1 MRRVEAGITITA
13 PPEQVFAFV
22 ADLANLPRWQSG
34 IVSAERTS
42 PDPVGVGSTARV
54 VRDMAGQSLTVDLT
68 ITEFVPGH
76 RLALASQASGV
87 NVTATLEMDPTDDG
101 TVVRS
106 GIEIKAGS
114 LFMAPL
120 EGMIANAAA
129 GELASGLERL
139 RDAVEAAEGG

>member
-1 MRRVEAGITITA
+1 MRRVEAGITIAA
-13 PPEQVFAFV
+13 PPAEVFAFV
-22 ADLANLPRWQSG
+22 ADLANLPRWQTG
-34 IVSAERTS
+34 IVSAEPTS
-42 PDPVGVGSTARV
+42 PEPVGRGSTARV

-68 ITEFVPGH
+68 VTDFEPGR

-87 NVTATLEMDPTDDG
+87 SVTATLEMDPVDGG
-101 TVVRS
+101 TVARS

-120 EGMIANAAA
+120 EGVIANAAA

-139 RDAVEAAEGG
+139 RDAVEGG

>member
-1 MRRVEAGITITA
+1 MRRVEAGITIAA
-13 PPEQVFAFV
+13 PPEAVFAFV

-68 ITEFVPGH
+68 ITEFEPGR

-87 NVTATLEMDPTDDG
+87 SVTATLEMEPNDDA

-114 LFMAPL
+114 VFMAPL
-120 EGMIANAAA
+120 EGVIANAAG

-139 RDAVEAAEGG
+139 RDAVEGG

>member
-1 MRRVEAGITITA
+1 MRRVEAGITIAA
-13 PPEQVFAFV
+13 PPEKVFAFV

-34 IVSAERTS
+34 ILSAERTS

-68 ITEFVPGH
+68 ITEFEPGR
-76 RLALASQASGV
+76 RLALASAASGV
-87 NVTATLEMDPTDDG
+87 SVTATLEMEPNADA

-114 LFMAPL
+114 MFMAPL
-120 EGMIANAAA
+120 EGVIANAAG
-129 GELASGLERL
+129 GELAAGLERL
-139 RDAVEAAEGG
+139 RDAVEGG

>member
-1 MRRVEAGITITA
+1 MRRVEAGITIAA
-13 PPEQVFAFV
+13 PPEEVFAFV
-22 ADLANLPRWQSG
+22 AELANLPRWQSG

-54 VRDMAGQSLTVDLT
+54 VRDMAGQSLTVELT
-68 ITEFVPGH
+68 ITDFVPGR

-87 NVTATLEMDPTDDG
+87 NVTATLEMEPTTDG
-101 TVVRS
+101 TVARS

-120 EGMIANAAA
+120 EGVIANAAG
-129 GELASGLERL
+129 GELVAGLERL
-139 RDAVEAAEGG
+139 RDAVEAG

>member
-1 MRRVEAGITITA
+1 MRRVEAGITIAA
-13 PPEQVFAFV
+13 PPEAVFAFV

-68 ITEFVPGH
+68 ITDFEPGR
-76 RLALASQASGV
+76 RLALASAASGV
-87 NVTATLEMDPTDDG
+87 SVTATLEMEPNDDA

-114 LFMAPL
+114 VFMAPL
-120 EGMIANAAA
+120 EGVIANAAG

-139 RDAVEAAEGG
+139 RDAVEGG

>member
-1 MRRVEAGITITA
+1 MRRVEAGITIAA
-13 PPEQVFAFV
+13 PPAEVFAFV
-22 ADLANLPRWQSG
+22 ADLANLPRWQTG
-34 IVSAERTS
+34 IVSAEQTS

-54 VRDMAGQSLTVDLT
+54 VRTMAGQSLTVDLT
-68 ITEFVPGH
+68 ITDFEPGR

-87 NVTATLEMDPTDDG
+87 SVTATLEMDSVDGG
-101 TVVRS
+101 TVARS

-114 LFMAPL
+114 VFMAPL

-139 RDAVEAAEGG
+139 RDAVEGG

>member
-1 MRRVEAGITITA
+1 MRRVEAGITIAA
-13 PPEQVFAFV
+13 PPEAVFAFV
-22 ADLANLPRWQSG
+22 ADLDNLPRWQSG
-34 IVSAERTS
+34 ILSAERTS

-68 ITEFVPGH
+68 ITDFEPGR
-76 RLALASQASGV
+76 RLALASEASGV
-87 NVTATLEMDPTDDG
+87 SVTATLEMEPNDDA

-114 LFMAPL
+114 VFMAPL
-120 EGMIANAAA
+120 EGMIANAAG

-139 RDAVEAAEGG
+139 RDAVEGG

>member
-1 MRRVEAGITITA
+1 MRRVEAGITIAA
-13 PPEQVFAFV
+13 PPEAVFAFV

-34 IVSAERTS
+34 ITSAERTS

-68 ITEFVPGH
+68 ITDFEPGR
-76 RLALASQASGV
+76 RLALASAASGV
-87 NVTATLEMDPTDDG
+87 SVTATLEMEPNDDA

-114 LFMAPL
+114 VFMAPL
-120 EGMIANAAA
+120 EGVIANAA
-129 GELASGLERL
+129 GSELASGLERL
-139 RDAVEAAEGG
+139 RDAVEAG

>member
-1 MRRVEAGITITA
+1 MRRVEAGITIAA
-13 PPEQVFAFV
+13 PPAEVFAFV
-22 ADLANLPRWQSG
+22 ADLANLPRWQTG
-34 IVSAERTS
+34 IVSAEPTS

-54 VRDMAGQSLTVDLT
+54 VREMAGQSLTVDLA
-68 ITEFVPGH
+68 ITEFEPGR

-87 NVTATLEMDPTDDG
+87 SVTATLEMDPVDGG
-101 TVVRS
+101 TVARS

-114 LFMAPL
+114 VFMAPL

-139 RDAVEAAEGG
+139 RDAVEGG

>member
-1 MRRVEAGITITA
+1 MRRVEAGITIAA
-13 PPEQVFAFV
+13 PPEAVFDFV

-42 PDPVGVGSTARV
+42 PDPVAIGSTARV

-68 ITEFVPGH
+68 ITDFEPGR
-76 RLALASQASGV
+76 RLALASQAGGV
-87 NVTATLEMDPTDDG
+87 SVTATLEMEPNDDA

-114 LFMAPL
+114 VFMAPL
-120 EGMIANAAA
+120 EGMIANAAG
-129 GELASGLERL
+129 GELAAGLERL
-139 RDAVEAAEGG
+139 RDAVEGG

>member
-1 MRRVEAGITITA
+1 MRHVEAGITIAA
-13 PPEQVFAFV
+13 PPEEVFAFV
-22 ADLANLPRWQSG
+22 ADLANLPRWQTG
-34 IVSAERTS
+34 IVSARRTS

-68 ITEFVPGH
+68 ITQFEPGR

-87 NVTATLEMDPTDDG
+87 SVTATLEIEPEGEG
-101 TVVRS
+101 TVARS

-114 LFMAPL
+114 FFMAAL
-120 EGMIANAAA
+120 EGVIANAAA

-139 RDAVEAAEGG
+139 RDAVEGG

>member
-1 MRRVEAGITITA
+1 MRRVEAGITISA
-13 PPEQVFAFV
+13 PPEEVFAFV

-34 IVSAERTS
+34 ITSAERTS

-68 ITEFVPGH
+68 ITDFEPGR
-76 RLALASQASGV
+76 RLALASAASGV
-87 NVTATLEMDPTDDG
+87 SVTATLEMEPNDDA

-114 LFMAPL
+114 VFMAPL
-120 EGMIANAAA
+120 EGVIANAA
-129 GELASGLERL
+129 GSELASGLERL
-139 RDAVEAAEGG
+139 RDAVEGR

>member
-1 MRRVEAGITITA
+1 MRRVEAGITIAA
-13 PPEQVFAFV
+13 PPEAVFAFV

-34 IVSAERTS
+34 ILSAERTS

-68 ITEFVPGH
+68 ITDFEPGR
-76 RLALASQASGV
+76 RLALASAASGV
-87 NVTATLEMDPTDDG
+87 SVTATLEMEPNDDA

-114 LFMAPL
+114 MFMAPL
-120 EGMIANAAA
+120 EGVIANAAG
-129 GELASGLERL
+129 GELAAGLERL
-139 RDAVEAAEGG
+139 RDAVEGG

>member
-1 MRRVEAGITITA
+1 MRRVEAGITIAA
-13 PPEQVFAFV
+13 PPAEVFAFV
-22 ADLANLPRWQSG
+22 ADLANLPRWQTG

-54 VRDMAGQSLTVDLT
+54 VRTMAGQSLTVDLT
-68 ITEFVPGH
+68 ITDFEPGR

-87 NVTATLEMDPTDDG
+87 SVTATLEMDSVDGG
-101 TVVRS
+101 TVARS

-114 LFMAPL
+114 VFMAPL

-139 RDAVEAAEGG
+139 RDAVEGG

>member
-1 MRRVEAGITITA
+1 MRRVEAGITIAA
-13 PPEQVFAFV
+13 PPEEVFAFV
-22 ADLANLPRWQSG
+22 ADLGNLPRWQSG
-34 IVSAERTS
+34 IVSAKRTS

-68 ITEFVPGH
+68 ITDFEPGR

-87 NVTATLEMDPTDDG
+87 SVTATLEMEPNDDA

-114 LFMAPL
+114 VFMAPL
-120 EGMIANAAA
+120 EGVIANAAG

-139 RDAVEAAEGG
+139 RDAVEGG

>member
-1 MRRVEAGITITA
+1 MRRVEAGITIAA
-13 PPEQVFAFV
+13 PPEAVFAFV

-34 IVSAERTS
+34 ITSAERTS

-68 ITEFVPGH
+68 ITEFEPGR
-76 RLALASQASGV
+76 RLALASAASGV
-87 NVTATLEMDPTDDG
+87 SVTATLEMEPNDDA

-114 LFMAPL
+114 VFMAPL
-120 EGMIANAAA
+120 EGVIANAAG

-139 RDAVEAAEGG
+139 RDAVEGG

>member
-1 MRRVEAGITITA
+1 MRRVEAGITIAA
-13 PPEQVFAFV
+13 PPEEVFAFV

-34 IVSAERTS
+34 IVSARRTS
-42 PDPVGVGSTARV
+42 PDPVAVGSTARV

-68 ITEFVPGH
+68 ITEFEPGR

-87 NVTATLEMDPTDDG
+87 SVTATLEMEPNDDA

-114 LFMAPL
+114 AFMAPL
-120 EGMIANAAA
+120 EGMIANAAG

-139 RDAVEAAEGG
+139 RDAVEGG

>member
-1 MRRVEAGITITA
+1 MRRVEAGITIAA
-13 PPEQVFAFV
+13 PPAEVFAFV
-22 ADLANLPRWQSG
+22 ADLANLPRWQTG
-34 IVSAERTS
+34 IVSAEQTS

-54 VRDMAGQSLTVDLT
+54 VRTMAGQSLTVDIT
-68 ITEFVPGH
+68 ITDFEPGR

-87 NVTATLEMDPTDDG
+87 SVTATLEMDPVDGG
-101 TVVRS
+101 TVARS

-114 LFMAPL
+114 VFMAPL

-139 RDAVEAAEGG
+139 RDAVEGG

>member
-1 MRRVEAGITITA
+1 MRRVEAGITIAA
-13 PPEQVFAFV
+13 PPEAVFAFV

-34 IVSAERTS
+34 ITSAERTS

-68 ITEFVPGH
+68 ITEFEPGR
-76 RLALASQASGV
+76 RLALASAASGV
-87 NVTATLEMDPTDDG
+87 SVTATLEMEPNDDA

-114 LFMAPL
+114 VFMAPL
-120 EGMIANAAA
+120 EGVIANAAG

-139 RDAVEAAEGG
+139 RDAVEAG

>member
-1 MRRVEAGITITA
+1 MRRVEAGITIA
-13 PPEQVFAFV
+13 AQPETVFAFV

-34 IVSAERTS
+34 IVSAQRTS

-68 ITEFVPGH
+68 ITAFEPGR
-76 RLALASQASGV
+76 RLALASEASGV
-87 NVTATLEMDPTDDG
+87 SVTATLEMEPNDDA

-120 EGMIANAAA
+120 EGVIANAAG

-139 RDAVEAAEGG
+139 RDAVEGG

>member
-1 MRRVEAGITITA
+1 MRRVEAGITIAA
-13 PPEQVFAFV
+13 PPAEVFAFV
-22 ADLANLPRWQSG
+22 ADLANLPRWQTG

-54 VRDMAGQSLTVDLT
+54 VRDMAGQSLTVDLS
-68 ITEFVPGH
+68 ITEFDPGR

-87 NVTATLEMDPTDDG
+87 SVTATLEMEAADEG
-101 TVVRS
+101 TAARS

-114 LFMAPL
+114 VFMAPL
-120 EGMIANAAA
+120 EGIIANAAA

-139 RDAVEAAEGG
+139 RDAIEGG

>member
-1 MRRVEAGITITA
+1 MRRVEAGITIAA
-13 PPEQVFAFV
+13 PPEAVFAFV

-68 ITEFVPGH
+68 ITDFDPGR
-76 RLALASQASGV
+76 RLALASAASGV
-87 NVTATLEMDPTDDG
+87 SVTATLEMEPNDDA

-114 LFMAPL
+114 VFMAPL
-120 EGMIANAAA
+120 EGVIANAAA

-139 RDAVEAAEGG
+139 REAVEAG